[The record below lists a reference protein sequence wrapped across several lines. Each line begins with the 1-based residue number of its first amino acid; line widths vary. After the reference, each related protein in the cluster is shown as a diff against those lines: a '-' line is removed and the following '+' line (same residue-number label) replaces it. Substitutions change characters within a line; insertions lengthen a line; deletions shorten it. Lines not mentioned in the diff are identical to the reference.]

1 MEALQRENSRLRT
14 QLVEVQSKLG
24 RLLATVQSLTDSV
37 SVTLDGTVYEPKDS
51 GNESMVQDKPGSKQK
66 RKSHEKQSQSVD
78 FQMPPLDITDIT
90 ESTETAVLSFRPS
103 VTPDIT
109 DSKPLPVKNHPSV
122 LHETE
127 TGFPGADLAMVDPGT
142 LYQQIPNIWSF
153 EYQMGL
159 DPYIDAIT
167 ASHHSSMVLGKEW
180 IHSNSPFSD
189 HIHVLQCLLKDKFSM
204 MGISPELQGPTQ
216 R

>member
-1 MEALQRENSRLRT
+1 
-14 QLVEVQSKLG
+14 
-24 RLLATVQSLTDSV
+24 
-37 SVTLDGTVYEPKDS
+37 
-51 GNESMVQDKPGSKQK
+51 
-66 RKSHEKQSQSVD
+66 
-78 FQMPPLDITDIT
+78 
-90 ESTETAVLSFRPS
+90 
-103 VTPDIT
+103 
-109 DSKPLPVKNHPSV
+109 
-122 LHETE
+122 
-127 TGFPGADLAMVDPGT
+127 MVDPGT

-159 DPYIDAIT
+159 DPYMDAIT